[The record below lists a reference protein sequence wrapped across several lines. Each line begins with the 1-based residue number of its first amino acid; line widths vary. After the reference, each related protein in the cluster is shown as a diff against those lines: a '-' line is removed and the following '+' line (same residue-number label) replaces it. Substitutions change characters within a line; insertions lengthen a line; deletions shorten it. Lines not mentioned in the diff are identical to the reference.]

1 MPPEIL
7 EAEAQFAMEN
17 PQGFMLE
24 NLSMI
29 KELQMQMKN
38 INDRSELMR
47 KEVILH
53 RKEAIEENHSL
64 IKK

>member
-1 MPPEIL
+1 
-7 EAEAQFAMEN
+7 
-17 PQGFMLE
+17 MLE

-38 INDRSELMR
+38 INDRAELMR
-47 KEVILH
+47 KEIVLH
-53 RKEAIEENHSL
+53 RKQAIEENHSL